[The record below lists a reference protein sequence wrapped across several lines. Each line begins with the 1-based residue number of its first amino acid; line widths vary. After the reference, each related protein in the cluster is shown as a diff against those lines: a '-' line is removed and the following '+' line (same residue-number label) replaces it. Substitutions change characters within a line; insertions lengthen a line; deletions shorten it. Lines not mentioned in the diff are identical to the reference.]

1 MIKILHIL
9 IKTNF
14 APKHLHGHNRKN
26 ITVLTSSNL
35 HSKPS
40 IHYGTLIV
48 NISNITIVQTKKEE
62 LINASYMLSNFQNIF
77 CHFFDYFV
85 NHAQTFIFAWA
96 NKISYDGRNKNGV
109 FKTNM

>member
-1 MIKILHIL
+1 MGTIGKILL
-9 IKTNF
+9 CLL
-14 APKHLHGHNRKN
+14 AP
-26 ITVLTSSNL
+26 IQ
-35 HSKPS
+35 
-40 IHYGTLIV
+40 LIV

-96 NKISYDGRNKNGV
+96 N
-109 FKTNM
+109 